1 MSFKKKIVLA
11 LLFLFAVLL
20 NVFILTHRSGLSDT
34 VEVRMTLSGDAADAV
49 QLYYGNSPQF
59 QPSNQVTVDYAG
71 GNKEQEMVFTIP
83 SDATYLRIDLGSQKA
98 SFRISGAHYVY
109 KQSTEPLSLPAFA
122 GGTAEE
128 MNNIVS
134 SELSG
139 DTLLVETEAGDPY
152 ITAGTGPYALAEQI
166 AAAKSR
172 NNLIKNIFYA
182 AVADLAFLVLFIFR
196 KRFSTLP
203 AELIQNRKLILQ
215 LAKNDF
221 KTKYAGSVFG
231 IIWAFIQPTVTVVVY
246 WFVFQVGLGSSQ
258 VSFPGS
264 FSRMS

>member
-98 SFRISGAHYVY
+98 SFRISGAH
-109 KQSTEPLSLPAFA
+109 
-122 GGTAEE
+122 
-128 MNNIVS
+128 
-134 SELSG
+134 
-139 DTLLVETEAGDPY
+139 
-152 ITAGTGPYALAEQI
+152 
-166 AAAKSR
+166 
-172 NNLIKNIFYA
+172 
-182 AVADLAFLVLFIFR
+182 
-196 KRFSTLP
+196 
-203 AELIQNRKLILQ
+203 
-215 LAKNDF
+215 
-221 KTKYAGSVFG
+221 
-231 IIWAFIQPTVTVVVY
+231 
-246 WFVFQVGLGSSQ
+246 
-258 VSFPGS
+258 
-264 FSRMS
+264 

>member
-71 GNKEQEMVFTIP
+71 GNKEQEMVFTVP

-139 DTLLVETEAGDPY
+139 TRSLSRQKPGIRTLRPGPDRTLWRSRLQPQR
-152 ITAGTGPYALAEQI
+152 AGT
-166 AAAKSR
+166 
-172 NNLIKNIFYA
+172 
-182 AVADLAFLVLFIFR
+182 
-196 KRFSTLP
+196 T
-203 AELIQNRKLILQ
+203 
-215 LAKNDF
+215 
-221 KTKYAGSVFG
+221 
-231 IIWAFIQPTVTVVVY
+231 
-246 WFVFQVGLGSSQ
+246 
-258 VSFPGS
+258 
-264 FSRMS
+264 